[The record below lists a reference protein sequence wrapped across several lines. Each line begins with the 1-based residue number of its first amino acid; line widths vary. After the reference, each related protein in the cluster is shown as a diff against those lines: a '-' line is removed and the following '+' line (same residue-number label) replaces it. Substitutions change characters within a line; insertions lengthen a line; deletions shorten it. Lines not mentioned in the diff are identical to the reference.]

1 MGLVVL
7 SDFRDRLGNARDQG
21 VRQTCLAFAL
31 SDAHAG
37 IREGRN
43 LLSCEFLIYET
54 LRLTGVDETEGLPL
68 GSTLAVLKDVG
79 QPLESVWPYESSTTP
94 LG

>member
-21 VRQTCLAFAL
+21 VRPTCLAFAL

-37 IREGRN
+37 LREGRIP
-43 LLSCEFLIYET
+43 LSCEFLIYET
-54 LRLTGVDETEGLPL
+54 LRSTGVDETEGLPL
-68 GSTLAVLKDVG
+68 GSTFGCTQGCRSA
-79 QPLESVWPYESSTTP
+79 T
-94 LG
+94 